1 MSSKWSIWCS
11 CILLFMHYSLF
22 LPPWVS
28 NKHLNRSGYCSFLRQ
43 TVACHRVCQH
53 AVMGICEEFGCLND
67 MRLDS
72 GVCLHIC
79 TDVSITP
86 AAAVQ
91 THRHTH
97 TDSIELN
104 HSFLKKNSVVIPSLE
119 QSAHKPNPFK
129 MLKYFHQNTDL
140 RYIELHLLY
149 GHMD

>member
-22 LPPWVS
+22 LPPRVS

-104 HSFLKKNSVVIPSLE
+104 HSFLKKTALLFHHWNSLHTNQI
-119 QSAHKPNPFK
+119 H
-129 MLKYFHQNTDL
+129 LKC
-140 RYIELHLLY
+140 
-149 GHMD
+149 

>member
-67 MRLDS
+67 MRLEYRRLPPY
-72 GVCLHIC
+72 LHWC
-79 TDVSITP
+79 QYYSCSSSANT
-86 AAAVQ
+86 Q
-91 THRHTH
+91 THTH
-97 TDSIELN
+97 RQYRAQ
-104 HSFLKKNSVVIPSLE
+104 SFLPEKNSVVIPSLE